1 MRKKTLIEQSKISE
15 GIDFVDDSLKEWGI
29 GKKQRTKTQLLAEES
44 IVKLT
49 EYAENNH
56 DKVGITLNKSLNK
69 VYVDLALRGQ
79 EFKLIQGDTVEEILD
94 HESDA
99 IQFSEENQEKAIRN
113 VLLKANK
120 DQLRYKNKNG
130 TNMVEI
136 TVQKN
141 PHAMVMQTMF
151 ALAAAILVGMLM
163 KIFVPD
169 TINMTLNDTV
179 FTSISTMF
187 LNALKMIVGPVVFFS
202 IVCCISQFGDLKEV
216 GRIGGKIMGFYML
229 TTILAIIS
237 STGVFYLFR
246 PGNPELASKLTA
258 DVSYLASSDVSISIK
273 DTIVGIIPSN
283 FVKPFLESNMLQL
296 IFMAVLIGIALE
308 KIGDYSRILKDIFEA
323 CNSLF
328 LKITVMLVRF
338 IPIATFSSVLSVIL
352 KTGPSVLLSMLA
364 MLGTFVVGIL
374 VMMVIYSLLL
384 VTVGRLNPIP
394 FLKKYSPTMLQVFGM
409 ASSNA
414 AIIVN
419 MDACE
424 NKLGIPKKIYSLSI
438 PLGATV
444 NMDGT
449 CIYLV
454 IFAMALARVFGV
466 DINGGMLVSMFV
478 SVLVLSVGAPG
489 VPGAGLVC
497 LSVLLTQ
504 LQVPLAGI
512 GLVMGLDSLLG
523 MLRAMSN
530 SLGDVVAS
538 LIVARSEKTLDIE
551 KYMMDDKE
559 KA

>member
-1 MRKKTLIEQSKISE
+1 MREKISIEQSKLSE
-15 GIDFVDDSLKEWGI
+15 GLDFIDDCLKEWGI
-29 GKKQRTKTQLLAEES
+29 GKKQRTKTMLLVEES
-44 IVKLT
+44 IMKLR
-49 EYAENNH
+49 EYAEDVH
-56 DKVGITLNKSLNK
+56 DKIGITLNKGLNK
-69 VYVDLALRGQ
+69 VYVHLTLRGQ
-79 EFKLIQGDTVEEILD
+79 ELKLIQGDIVEEILD
-94 HESDA
+94 QESDE
-99 IQFSEENQEKAIRN
+99 QESPEKKQEEVIRN

-120 DQLRYKNKNG
+120 DQIRYRNKNN
-130 TNMVEI
+130 TNIVEI

-141 PHAMVMQTMF
+141 PHAMVVQTMF
-151 ALAAAILVGMLM
+151 ALVAAVLVGMLM
-163 KIFVPD
+163 KMFVPD
-169 TINMTLNDTV
+169 AVNTVLNDNI

-216 GRIGGKIMGFYML
+216 GRIGGKIMGFYMV
-229 TTILAIIS
+229 TTVLAILS
-237 STGVFYLFR
+237 ATGVFYLFR

-273 DTIVGIIPSN
+273 DTIVNIIPSN

-296 IFMAVLIGIALE
+296 IFMAVLVGIALE
-308 KIGDYSRILKDIFEA
+308 KIGEYSKILKDIFEA

-328 LKITVMLVRF
+328 LKITVILVHF

-364 MLGTFVVGIL
+364 MLGTFAAGIF
-374 VMMVIYSLLL
+374 VMMVIYCLLL
-384 VTVGRLNPIP
+384 VVIGHLNPVP
-394 FLKKYSPTMLQVFGM
+394 FLKKYSPSMLQVFGM

-424 NKLGIPKKIYSLSI
+424 HKLGISKKIYSLSI
-438 PLGATV
+438 PLGATL

-454 IFAMALARVFGV
+454 IFALSLARVFGV

-538 LIVARSEKTLDIE
+538 LIVAKSEKVLDIE
-551 KYMMDDKE
+551 KYMACDKE
-559 KA
+559 KD